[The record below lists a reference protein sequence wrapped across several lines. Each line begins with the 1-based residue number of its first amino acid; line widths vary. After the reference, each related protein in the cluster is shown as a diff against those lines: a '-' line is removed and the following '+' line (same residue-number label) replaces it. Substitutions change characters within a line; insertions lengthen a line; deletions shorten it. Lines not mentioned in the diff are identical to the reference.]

1 MKKIFI
7 IILSICFS
15 IFGAYNVGETIDP
28 SDNINWTDSNGYSSD
43 IFTETFFGKP
53 VMIFFGQDG

>member
-1 MKKIFI
+1 MKKILL
-7 IILSICFS
+7 ILLTINLSLI
-15 IFGAYNVGETIDP
+15 GAYNIGDTVDP
-28 SDNINWTDSNGYSSD
+28 GDNIKWTDSNGYSSD